1 MQLYIILW
9 PLSLLS
15 SLTHTHTHTHTHT
28 ALTLSNWLLDLDEGS
43 LTLSASGVPG
53 TDHSGLNC
61 RAFTLVNEM

>member
-1 MQLYIILW
+1 MRLYMHHFMALVP
-9 PLSLLS
+9 PLPP
-15 SLTHTHTHTHTHT
+15 HTHTHT